1 MPTARARTAQD
12 EKDLRI
18 IESGKAA
25 FVLVMAMEVLLSV
38 CPARAAVDRPNVVL
52 IMADDNDQLS
62 WGIAAN
68 SYNLLVFLGNFKPQL
83 SQANSREIGGISYTL
98 LHRVRVWPL

>member
-1 MPTARARTAQD
+1 MVPARTAQD
-12 EKDLRI
+12 VKDMRI
-18 IESGKAA
+18 MASGKVAIV
-25 FVLVMAMEVLLSV
+25 FVMALEVLHSV
-38 CPARAAVDRPNVVL
+38 YPARAAVDRPNVVL

-68 SYNLLVFLGNFKPQL
+68 SYNLLVFLGNFKPQF
-83 SQANSREIGGISYTL
+83 SQSNSREIGGISYTL